1 MNNSQEQKASEG
13 PRRTPA
19 EIAALVRLYV
29 RSFIVI
35 VYWVI
40 LGLIA
45 AAGGAVVLA
54 GAWWALRQIRSA
66 LGF

>member
-1 MNNSQEQKASEG
+1 MNNSQEQRASEG
-13 PRRTPA
+13 PRRTPT
-19 EIAALVRLYV
+19 EIAALVSMYV

-40 LGLIA
+40 
-45 AAGGAVVLA
+45 LA

-66 LGF
+66 LGL